1 MTTKLARRLGRADIQ
16 QLVEG
21 FAERSLSKETRT
33 TYERVLR
40 EFLAYLAGAGV
51 TPLEVGPDH
60 VRRYRDGLV
69 KEGKR
74 PATVAQRLSIVRTFY
89 RYLKAAGLVKRNPAL
104 SELVPAP
111 AVPDEGAGCVLG
123 PKDVRDLLA
132 GPDRNTAVGARDY
145 AILLLLARTSLRAAE
160 VASVRTSSIRR
171 NKGLW
176 TIAVVVKGA
185 RQREL
190 PLPDDVKEAIDHYL
204 ALDAKRRASIRGKAN
219 AGEMFQAW
227 EGKDDGRDAP
237 VFQSLARFLDG
248 EAALT
253 VRSVRRIVERWAEYG
268 RVGRAR
274 REDPKKLTL
283 SPHDLRRTAITRAY
297 DLGMTDRQVQAMS
310 GHRDPRS
317 TQRYDRNRFNLEHNA
332 IRGLHYEE
340 ETQ

>member
-1 MTTKLARRLGRADIQ
+1 MTTKLARRLERADIQ

-40 EFLAYLAGAGV
+40 EFLSYLAGAGV
-51 TPLEVGPDH
+51 DPLEATPDH

-74 PATVAQRLSIVRTFY
+74 PATVTQRLSIVRTFY
-89 RYLKAAGLVKRNPAL
+89 RYLKAAGLVTCNPAL

-123 PKDVRDLLA
+123 AKDVRHLLA
-132 GPDRNTAVGARDY
+132 GPDRNTATGARDF

-160 VASVRTSSIRR
+160 AAALRTSSIRR
-171 NKGLW
+171 NKDLW
-176 TIAVVVKGA
+176 TVTVTVKGG

-190 PLPDDVKEAIDHYL
+190 PLPDDVKEAIDRYL
-204 ALDAKRRASIRGKAN
+204 ALDGKRRAAIRGYKT
-219 AGEMFQAW
+219 AGEMLQSW
-227 EGKDDGRDAP
+227 QGKDVDRDAP
-237 VFQSLARFLDG
+237 LFQSMARFLDS
-248 EAALT
+248 EEALT
-253 VRSVRRIVERWAEYG
+253 VRSVRRIVERWAEFG
-268 RVGRAR
+268 RVGRPR
-274 REDPKKLTL
+274 TGDPKKLTL

-297 DLGMTDRQVQAMS
+297 DLGMNDRQVQAMS

-317 TQRYDRNRFNLEHNA
+317 TQRYDRHRFNLEHNA
-332 IRGLHYEE
+332 IRALHYDEE
-340 ETQ
+340 